1 MIKIKLMPDYQCYPL
16 WGMSENNLGNI
27 DPRSLPISEKLIS
40 NLMDWA
46 KKYDATLNLEEPINS
61 GFATKEFELAF
72 KKEGEYLLNRL
83 RIELGNSYHLIL
95 KI

>member
-1 MIKIKLMPDYQCYPL
+1 VIKIKLMLDYQCYPL

-61 GFATKEFELAF
+61 GFATKELELAF